1 MKKLLVAVFV
11 SLFAMGAAYAQTT
24 SADSCEAR
32 AVSKDGKPLYGAAK
46 AASIKKCEQEKRS
59 TSSCEAL
66 AVSKDGKPLYGAAK
80 ASSIKKCEQDR
91 AGGAKVKKTGKK

>member
-11 SLFAMGAAYAQTT
+11 SLFAMGAYAQTT

-32 AVSKDGKPLYGAAK
+32 AVSRWQTLYGAAK

-59 TSSCEAL
+59 ATSCEAL

-80 ASSIKKCEQDR
+80 ASSIKKCEQER
-91 AGGAKVKKTGKK
+91 AGVTGKKTGKK

>member
-11 SLFAMGAAYAQTT
+11 SLFAMGAAYAQTSST
-24 SADSCEAR
+24 ASCEAQ

-46 AASIKKCEQEKRS
+46 AASIKKCEQEKRAA
-59 TSSCEAL
+59 TSCEAL

-80 ASSIKKCEQDR
+80 ASWIKKCEQDR
-91 AGGAKVKKTGKK
+91 AKGKTGRK

>member
-11 SLFAMGAAYAQTT
+11 SLFARVPMPRQRVP
-24 SADSCEAR
+24 DSCEAR

-59 TSSCEAL
+59 ATSCEAL

-80 ASSIKKCEQDR
+80 ASSIKKCEQER
-91 AGGAKVKKTGKK
+91 AGVTGKKTGKK